1 MSILLI
7 TVLLFATL
15 VVGLLLGAPVVF
27 ALGGAGIGFTIFL
40 WGPEALIMTFLRTFE
55 ASNSF
60 ILLAIPMFIFMGVM
74 LERSGIADALYTM
87 FYHWMGS
94 VRGGL
99 AMGTVVICTMFAAM
113 VGLTGPATVTM
124 GLIALPSMLKRK
136 YTKDIAIG
144 CVMAGGALGFLIPPS
159 VLMIIYA
166 MIARESVGRMFAG
179 GIIPGLILATL
190 LIAYIGIRS
199 AFQPHLCPAIP
210 KEERVSWK
218 QKIISLRAIILPVLL
233 IAWVLGSIFSGFA
246 TPSEA
251 SAMGAFGSIICA
263 AAYGRLSWQVL
274 QEAAYRTLRFTAMV
288 MWIVF
293 GATCFGTVYTG
304 LGAVELIK
312 QSISTLPLGPW
323 GILIIIQLSYFILGC
338 FLDDM
343 AILLICL
350 PIYIPVIT
358 ALGFDS
364 LWFGILFIVNMQMAY
379 LTPPFGYNLFYMK
392 GITPIAAPGTTMGDI
407 YRSVWPFVIV
417 QGIAL
422 ALVMLFPQLAL
433 WLPNLIFSR

>member
-1 MSILLI
+1 M
-7 TVLLFATL
+7 
-15 VVGLLLGAPVVF
+15 
-27 ALGGAGIGFTIFL
+27 
-40 WGPEALIMTFLRTFE
+40 
-55 ASNSF
+55 
-60 ILLAIPMFIFMGVM
+60 
-74 LERSGIADALYTM
+74 
-87 FYHWMGS
+87 
-94 VRGGL
+94 
-99 AMGTVVICTMFAAM
+99 
-113 VGLTGPATVTM
+113 
-124 GLIALPSMLKRK
+124 
-136 YTKDIAIG
+136 
-144 CVMAGGALGFLIPPS
+144 
-159 VLMIIYA
+159 
-166 MIARESVGRMFAG
+166 
-179 GIIPGLILATL
+179 
-190 LIAYIGIRS
+190 
-199 AFQPHLCPAIP
+199 
-210 KEERVSWK
+210 
-218 QKIISLRAIILPVLL
+218 ISLRSIILPVLL

-251 SAMGAFGSIICA
+251 SAMGAFGSVICA
-263 AAYGRLSWQVL
+263 AVYGRLSWQVL

-312 QSISTLPLGPW
+312 QTMATLPLGPW
-323 GILIIIQLSYFILGC
+323 GILIMIQLSYFILGC